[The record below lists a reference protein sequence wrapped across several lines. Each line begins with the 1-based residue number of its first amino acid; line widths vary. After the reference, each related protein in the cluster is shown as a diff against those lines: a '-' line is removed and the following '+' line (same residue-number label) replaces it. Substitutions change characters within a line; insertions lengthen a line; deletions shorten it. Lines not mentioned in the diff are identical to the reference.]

1 MFHLL
6 QAIAYVISSVLTLYL
21 WILIARIVISWVN
34 ADPYNPIV
42 QFLHSVT
49 DPVLDALRRVMPFST
64 TVGHIDLTPLLL
76 MLVIQFLKIF
86 LVGNLYDL
94 SLVWQ

>member
-42 QFLHSVT
+42 QFLLSVT
-49 DPVLDALRRVMPFST
+49 DPVLDALRRVMPFPT
-64 TVGHIDLTPLLL
+64 TVGYIDLTPLLL
-76 MLVIQFLKIF
+76 MLIIQFLKIF